1 MRELD
6 AIAARIEGK
15 TYTPADLALLVAE
28 VERLRDDN
36 HALQAE
42 IILTMEHHERIREAV
57 ARHRVQI
64 LDGGHPLAE
73 DVTLWAVLDA

>member
-28 VERLRDDN
+28 VERLRAAIEEHKRTLKPGDDYCG
-36 HALQAE
+36 ADV
-42 IILTMEHHERIREAV
+42 ILWRAI
-57 ARHRVQI
+57 
-64 LDGGHPLAE
+64 
-73 DVTLWAVLDA
+73 DA